1 MNINVIC
8 NDLLIIFNN
17 MVKEQEEDEEM
28 RMLKKFLL
36 EVRVHR

>member
-17 MVKEQEEDEEM
+17 MVKEQEEYEEM